1 MANVYADNAKN
12 RKLGRAGM
20 PRGSMP
26 VSADGTYSPAKTYV
40 DNSFNRRHGRVGLQ
54 HGSMVVTKENDSVNR
69 LGRKYSTGAIPK
81 CTNRSHT
88 FFDSGKG
95 VSQTFNNSGIGV
107 SRIFN
112 DSGIGASRIFN
123 DSGIGVSRIFN
134 DSGID
139 VSHTLNDGG
148 IDESHH
154 SPDTYYS
161 SIRSSTNLHLKV
173 IVQIILE
180 SYSHTSRYKLYIET
194 PCFLLV
200 LQFTSPPL

>member
-1 MANVYADNAKN
+1 MANVYVDNAQN
-12 RKLGRAGM
+12 RKLGRVGM

-40 DNSFNRRHGRVGLQ
+40 DNSFNRRHGRVGLP

-69 LGRKYSTGAIPK
+69 LGRKY
-81 CTNRSHT
+81 
-88 FFDSGKG
+88 
-95 VSQTFNNSGIGV
+95 
-107 SRIFN
+107 N
-112 DSGIGASRIFN
+112 DG
-123 DSGIGVSRIFN
+123 GIGVSRIFN

-139 VSHTLNDGG
+139 VSH
-148 IDESHH
+148 H
-154 SPDTYYS
+154 SPDTCYS

-173 IVQIILE
+173 IVQIILA

-200 LQFTSPPL
+200 LQFTSPLN

>member
-54 HGSMVVTKENDSVNR
+54 HGSMVVTKENDSVYR
-69 LGRKYSTGAIPK
+69 LGRKY
-81 CTNRSHT
+81 N
-88 FFDSGKG
+88 D
-95 VSQTFNNSGIGV
+95 SGIGV

>member
-1 MANVYADNAKN
+1 MANVYVDNAQN
-12 RKLGRAGM
+12 RKLGRVGM

-40 DNSFNRRHGRVGLQ
+40 DNSFNRRHGRVGLP

-69 LGRKYSTGAIPK
+69 LGRKYNDG
-81 CTNRSHT
+81 
-88 FFDSGKG
+88 
-95 VSQTFNNSGIGV
+95 GIGV

-123 DSGIGVSRIFN
+123 DSGI
-134 DSGID
+134 D
-139 VSHTLNDGG
+139 V
-148 IDESHH
+148 SHH
-154 SPDTYYS
+154 SPDTCYS

-173 IVQIILE
+173 IVQIILA

-200 LQFTSPPL
+200 LQFTSPLN